1 MTPPGRTS
9 NDTDT
14 DVDLEE
20 TSDAYD
26 PDDAGFDEDAEGE
39 NDLGADVGEDESL
52 EEVGELEEAAADT
65 EDEDHQ
71 DEVAVVPPDAEF
83 DDDGEDLVTAVAGD
97 DEDAQEIEG
106 VRDGEFVCRSC
117 FMAKRETQLADAQ
130 RLLCRDCV

>member
-9 NDTDT
+9 NDTDS

-26 PDDAGFDEDAEGE
+26 PDDEGFDEDAEAE

-65 EDEDHQ
+65 EDEPHQ

-117 FMAKRETQLADAQ
+117 FMAKRETQLADPQ